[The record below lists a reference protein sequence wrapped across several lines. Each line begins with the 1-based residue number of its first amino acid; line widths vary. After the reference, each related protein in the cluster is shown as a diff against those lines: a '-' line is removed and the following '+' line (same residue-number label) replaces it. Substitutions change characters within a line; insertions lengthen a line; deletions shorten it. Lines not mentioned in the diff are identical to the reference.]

1 MPFLVQDQN
10 SLKTPRK
17 AVMCSHFPNNRQRTP
32 LASCLRLCLLPSPNS
47 CERNLRRTM
56 LPDMTGLRRKV
67 GNSEKSMGTTGG
79 RLIFGTV
86 RLILMRHQC
95 TSRVEESTC
104 DT

>member
-56 LPDMTGLRRKV
+56 LPDMTLR
-67 GNSEKSMGTTGG
+67 SEEHTSELQSHSDLVC
-79 RLIFGTV
+79 RL
-86 RLILMRHQC
+86 LL
-95 TSRVEESTC
+95 EKKNKKEC
-104 DT
+104 DKTRRYINI